1 MIAKNVTIEQLKQ
14 ALKITNQQFDN
25 NIVFKRLEQTGKR
38 VNFTLTVKSSK
49 GKGGRR
55 SYTDRRI
62 AAACWHVHGEFFDTL
77 IAIEPMAEIS
87 SNFATINSQGG
98 NWQDKNIGSIMEPMM
113 YSEACDCGA

>member
-49 GKGGRR
+49 GAGARR
-55 SYTDRRI
+55 GMNGRRI
-62 AAACWHVHGEFFDTL
+62 AAACYHFHGRLFENLLTL
-77 IAIEPMAEIS
+77 NQNAIVVS
-87 SNFATINSQGG
+87 CKSTINKNGG
-98 NWQDKNIGSIMEPMM
+98 NWCDSNIGSIMQPIMH
-113 YSEACDCGA
+113 SEACDCGA